1 MAPIEEQ
8 RPRVQ
13 TRPRITSS
21 LEDRVRIGKRLMSA
35 PPGPLTLALLCLW
48 LFGAPVAGQNR
59 SLLDTYAP
67 PENAG
72 GEATLGP
79 NTLEERA
86 RRQREI
92 TERTSIGAP
101 LEGALDPE
109 IYTIGPNDLFSIAI
123 GGVQPL
129 AALVPVSSDGY
140 LVLTGIERIFVAGRT
155 LAEAESEID
164 RVLRVNFRNV
174 PVNVALAQ
182 PRSFYVHV
190 TGAVPEPRRY
200 LAQPVSRV
208 ADVLEQAFLL
218 ETSNPST
225 SGGGFQPALRNIDI
239 LHRDGTRSAVDL
251 VAYYRS
257 GDVSQNPYLM
267 DGDAIHVPAFRPSQ
281 SGVFVDGEIAFAGT
295 YDFREGDTILSLLR
309 IGAGQTDVTPIQTVR
324 HTRRLTD
331 GRSETRSYEVVDLIA
346 NDVPLRPLDNVHVPH
361 PLVRTGA
368 ATAEGAVRFP
378 GTYPIEEGRTT
389 LRDLVQMAGG
399 LREDALLHAAF
410 LVRDDPT
417 DQPRRQEPT
426 QIGSRGP
433 YVMLEDTSAVQQDLR
448 LSTLDYFGRNHL
460 ARELLHQNRLS
471 VDVATTLDPNAPDFP
486 LPDGA
491 RLVVPRDENMVR
503 VLGQVVRPGGLTY
516 RGPLNAS
523 EYIEAAGGRG
533 PRSSSAF
540 VLKAGTGQWLPAKK
554 AGIQSGDVIFVT
566 RKGDQP
572 TNQEVARLLLQRDDV
587 NLRTIQVAF
596 TAVSA
601 VTAIVTTALFI
612 RQELRR

>member
-1 MAPIEEQ
+1 M
-8 RPRVQ
+8 
-13 TRPRITSS
+13 
-21 LEDRVRIGKRLMSA
+21 RIGNRKISVPQGALAVAAVWLCILAA
-35 PPGPLTLALLCLW
+35 PA
-48 LFGAPVAGQNR
+48 ASQNR

-67 PENAG
+67 PQPTGSDPA
-72 GEATLGP
+72 LGP

-86 RRQREI
+86 RRQREL
-92 TERTSIGAP
+92 TERTSLGAP
-101 LEGALDPE
+101 LEGALDPAV
-109 IYTIGPNDLFSIAI
+109 YTIGPNDLFSISI

-129 AALVPVSSDGY
+129 SALIPVSSDGY

-164 RVLRVNFRNV
+164 RVLRANFRNV
-174 PVNVALAQ
+174 PVNIALAQ

-200 LAQPVSRV
+200 LAQPASRV
-208 ADVLEQAFLL
+208 ADVLEQAFML
-218 ETSNPST
+218 EGAGPST
-225 SGGGFQPALRNIDI
+225 SGGGFQPALRNIEI
-239 LHRDGTRSAVDL
+239 LHRDGTRSGIDL
-251 VAYYRS
+251 VAYYRA
-257 GDVSQNPYLM
+257 GDVSQNPYLK

-281 SGVFVDGEIAFAGT
+281 SGVFVDGEIAFSGT
-295 YDFREGDTILSLLR
+295 YDYRPTDTILSLLR
-309 IGAGQTDVTPIQTVR
+309 IGAGQIDVAAIPTVR
-324 HTRRLTD
+324 HTRRLPD
-331 GRSETRSYEVVDLIA
+331 GRSETRTYQVADLLA
-346 NDVPLRPLDNVHVPH
+346 NDVTLQPLDNVHVPH
-361 PLVRTGA
+361 PELRTGSA
-368 ATAEGAVRFP
+368 SAEGALQFP
-378 GTYPIEEGRTT
+378 GTYPIEEGQTT

-399 LREDALLHAAF
+399 LRKDALIHGAY

-417 DQPRRQEPT
+417 DQPRRTEPT
-426 QIGSRGP
+426 QVGSRAP
-433 YVMLEDTSAVQQDLR
+433 YVLMEDTSAVQQDLR

-460 ARELLHQNRLS
+460 ALELLHQNRLS
-471 VDVATTLDPNAPDFP
+471 VDVAATLNPTAPDFP

-516 RGPLNAS
+516 QGPLSAAT
-523 EYIEAAGGRG
+523 YIDAAGGRG

-554 AGIQSGDVIFVT
+554 AAVQSGDVIFVT

-587 NLRTIQVAF
+587 YLRTIQVAF

-612 RQELRR
+612 RQEIRR